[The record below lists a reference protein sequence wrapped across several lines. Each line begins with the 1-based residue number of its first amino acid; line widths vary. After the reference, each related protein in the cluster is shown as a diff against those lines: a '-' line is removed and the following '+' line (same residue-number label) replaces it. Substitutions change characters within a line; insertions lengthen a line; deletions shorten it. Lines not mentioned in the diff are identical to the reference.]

1 MRSET
6 REPGA
11 PATAGMIPLAVPNI
25 SGHEWAYVKDCL
37 DTGWVSSVGDYVT
50 RFETGLAAYV
60 GAKHG
65 VAVASGT
72 AALHLALQLSGISRD
87 EEVVMPSL
95 TFIAPANA
103 LRYVGAWPVFV
114 DVDAEFWQLDPNQLE
129 AFLRE
134 DCTQEAGGLRNRR
147 TGRRVSGVL
156 PVDTLGHPCDLEP
169 ILLLA
174 REFGLAVVEDAC
186 ESLGAHYRDRPLGQW
201 SPITCFSFNGNKTIT
216 TGGGGMIVTDDG
228 DFARKG
234 RYFATQAKDDP
245 VEYVHGAVGYNYRL
259 TNVQAAVGC
268 AQLECLDAFIERKRA
283 IAQRYTETLQ
293 SVPGITPMN
302 EAPWVRSAFWLFT
315 VLVDEAR
322 YGMDSRRLLR
332 TLDECGVQTR
342 PLWQPLHRSPAHTK
356 SYARSCPVA
365 ERLSRDALS
374 LPSSTNLTEQ
384 QQESVIAAVRRY
396 AQASD

>member
-1 MRSET
+1 MRSDT

-11 PATAGMIPLAVPNI
+11 PPTAGMIPLAVPNI
-25 SGHEWAYVKDCL
+25 GGREWAYVKDCL

-50 RFETGLAAYV
+50 RFETELASHV

-65 VAVASGT
+65 VAVSSGT
-72 AALHLALQLSGISRD
+72 AALHLALQLAGIRPD
-87 EEVVMPSL
+87 EEVVVPSL

-103 LRYVGAWPVFV
+103 VRYVGAWPAFV
-114 DVDAEFWQLDPNQLE
+114 DVDAAFWQLDPVQLE

-134 DCTQEAGGLRNRR
+134 DCTRDAGGLRNRR
-147 TGRRVSGVL
+147 TGRRVSAVL

-169 ILLLA
+169 IMRLA

-186 ESLGAHYRDRPLGQW
+186 ESLGAHYRGRPLGQW

-216 TGGGGMIVTDDG
+216 TGGGGMIVTDDP
-228 DFARKG
+228 DLARKG

-259 TNVQAAVGC
+259 TNVQAAIGC
-268 AQLECLDAFIERKRA
+268 AQLENLDTFVDRKRA
-283 IAQRYTETLQ
+283 IAERYIESLEA
-293 SVPGITPMN
+293 VPGITPMN
-302 EAPWVRSAFWLFT
+302 EAPWVRSAFWMFT
-315 VLVDEAR
+315 VLIEEAR
-322 YGMDSRRLLR
+322 YGMDSRRLLQA
-332 TLDECGVQTR
+332 LDGYGVQTR

-356 SYARSCPVA
+356 SFARPCPVA

-374 LPSSTNLTEQ
+374 LPSSTDLTEQ
-384 QQESVIAAVRRY
+384 QQEAVIEAVRRC
-396 AQASD
+396 ANT